1 MEEFTYAVL
10 FFACVYVF
18 CESKFT
24 HFSTFCSDF
33 KIRLESMFETVY
45 LLLPVHVDWSLSKMA
60 AEYTVMCEMH
70 ISMHKSA
77 KHSDRFR

>member
-1 MEEFTYAVL
+1 
-10 FFACVYVF
+10 
-18 CESKFT
+18 
-24 HFSTFCSDF
+24 
-33 KIRLESMFETVY
+33 MFETVY